1 MQRTMSYCAP
11 PKRSL
16 FPTSP
21 LPMEDEEEVEQTQ
34 KPIASDEATAAD
46 EPTTPKKATEANT
59 AAEEATPTTNTAEA
73 NTAAEEEAT
82 PTTPKLTTNTAEAAS
97 FTTPE
102 KPKKEATTTT
112 DEEAAAAIAEEP
124 KHKKHK
130 KMLHVFHDIQYK
142 YAPDVVKH
150 CNTIKDALLG
160 LRKIDGDMANDAADA
175 GYHNSHT
182 DYVASLFFED
192 IHNDT
197 PKYAGAATYDQ
208 ANTMIN
214 KVFSNATDVLI
225 TEAAEKSTTLFN
237 TPTKADEAN
246 KA

>member
-34 KPIASDEATAAD
+34 KP
-46 EPTTPKKATEANT
+46 T
-59 AAEEATPTTNTAEA
+59 AAEEA

-82 PTTPKLTTNTAEAAS
+82 PTTPKKKATEANTAAEEASAS
-97 FTTPE
+97 FITPEKKAIDEPTTPE
-102 KPKKEATTTT
+102 E
-112 DEEAAAAIAEEP
+112 EEP
-124 KHKKHK
+124 KHKKQK

-150 CNTIKDALLG
+150 CNTIKDALLS
-160 LRKIDGDMANDAADA
+160 LKKIDAEMANDAAGA
-175 GYHNSHT
+175 GYNSHA
-182 DYVASLFFED
+182 DYVTSLFFED

-197 PKYAGAATYDQ
+197 PKYAPAATYDQ